1 MTPCFPLTDS
11 SSYSNESGNKNVIRD
26 FLLTW
31 KCEENPVVE
40 AVRVENREML
50 DFLYFFHRRM
60 KIKVLKGISNLPAY
74 SGH

>member
-1 MTPCFPLTDS
+1 MLFA
-11 SSYSNESGNKNVIRD
+11 I

-50 DFLYFFHRRM
+50 DFLYFFHERE
-60 KIKVLKGISNLPAY
+60 N
-74 SGH
+74 

>member
-1 MTPCFPLTDS
+1 MRVGIKMLFA
-11 SSYSNESGNKNVIRD
+11 I